1 MKRLTTV
8 QMTSFVI
15 NYSDNG
21 DFVSVTRTAPNDGG
35 YRDDMTRFYDEMWFY
50 ATASASAPAP
60 AGAVAV
66 AVALSSSSSSSSCA
80 VVVGIIAVRD
90 RIERC
95 VCDEC

>member
-21 DFVSVTRTAPNDGG
+21 DFVSVTRTEPNDGG
-35 YRDDMTRFYDEMWFY
+35 SRDDITRFYDEMWFY

-60 AGAVAV
+60 AVAV